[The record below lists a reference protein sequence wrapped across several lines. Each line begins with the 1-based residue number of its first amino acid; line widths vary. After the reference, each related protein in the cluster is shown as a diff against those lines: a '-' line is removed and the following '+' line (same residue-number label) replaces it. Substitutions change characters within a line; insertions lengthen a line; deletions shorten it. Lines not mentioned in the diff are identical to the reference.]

1 MIIPDIKKTLEF
13 INREALYPDM
23 HVVEGAST
31 DPEIIIDGRK
41 VLIFSSNNYLGLATD
56 KRVKDEV
63 IKGVK
68 EYGMGSGGSRLIS
81 GNTRPQKT
89 LEKSI
94 AEFKGAKDAIVFAT
108 GYMANTG
115 VIPALFNLPTLSL
128 KDYVTGKFFLNNKG
142 YIFSDELNHASIVD
156 GARLAK
162 AERLIYKHCDTN
174 DLEKKLRSKRGG
186 RKLIITDGV
195 FSMDGDIA
203 PLDKIMALAKK
214 YNATVMVDDAHA
226 TGILGVNGRGTA
238 EYFELK
244 EQPEIT
250 LGTFTKVFGGVGGFI
265 VGSKE
270 LVDYL
275 RVTARTYI
283 FSAPIPPAISLGLVR
298 SLEITNSENERRIKL
313 WENIAYLKKMLVQ
326 SGFDTLKSETQIIPI
341 FIGDDQKAISASRK
355 MLEYGVFAPC
365 VRWPA
370 VAHGQSRLRVTLMST
385 HTREQIDVFF
395 KALMHTR
402 SEVGF

>member
-13 INREALYPDM
+13 INKEALYPDM
-23 HVVEGAST
+23 HIVEGAST
-31 DPEIIIDGRK
+31 DPEIVIDRRK

-56 KRVKDEV
+56 TRVKEEV
-63 IKGVK
+63 IEGVK

-94 AEFKGAKDAIVFAT
+94 ADFKGAEDAIIFAT

-115 VIPALFNLPTLSL
+115 VIPALFNLPTTSL
-128 KDYVTGKFFLNNKG
+128 KDYITKNFFSNNKG

-162 AERLIYKHCDTN
+162 AEKLIYKHCDID
-174 DLEKKLRSKRGG
+174 DLEKKLKSIKGG

-203 PLDKIMALAKK
+203 PLDKIMDLAKK
-214 YNATVMVDDAHA
+214 YNSTVMVDDAHA
-226 TGILGVNGRGTA
+226 TGILGANGKGTA
-238 EYFELK
+238 EYFSLK

-250 LGTFTKVFGGVGGFI
+250 LGTFTKVFGGVGGFV

-283 FSAPIPPAISLGLVR
+283 FSAPIPPAISLGLIK
-298 SLEITNSENERRIKL
+298 SLEIINSEKERRAKL
-313 WENIAYLKKMLVQ
+313 LENVAYLKKMLNEN
-326 SGFDTLKSETQIIPI
+326 GFDTLKSETQIIPI

-355 MLEYGVFAPC
+355 MLEYGIFAPC

-370 VAHGQSRLRVTLMST
+370 VAHGQSRLRITIMST
-385 HTREQIDVFF
+385 HTHEQIDTFF
-395 KALMHTR
+395 NALMKTR

>member
-13 INREALYPDM
+13 INKEALYPDM

-56 KRVKDEV
+56 TRVKEV
-63 IKGVK
+63 VIEGVR

-94 AEFKGAKDAIVFAT
+94 ADFKGAEEAIIFAT

-115 VIPALFNLPTLSL
+115 VIPALFNLPTISL
-128 KDYVTGKFFLNNKG
+128 KDYVAKKLFSNNKG

-162 AERLIYKHCDTN
+162 AERLIYKHCDTG
-174 DLEKKLRSKRGG
+174 DLEKKLKSIKGG

-203 PLDKIMALAKK
+203 PLDKIMELAKK
-214 YNATVMVDDAHA
+214 YNSTVMVDDAHA
-226 TGILGVNGRGTA
+226 TGILGENGKGTA
-238 EYFELK
+238 EYFGLK

-270 LVDYL
+270 LVGYL

-283 FSAPIPPAISLGLVR
+283 FSAPIPPAISLGLVK
-298 SLEITNSENERRIKL
+298 SLEIITSEKERRIKL
-313 WENIAYLKKMLVQ
+313 WENVAYLKKLLTEN
-326 SGFDTLKSETQIIPI
+326 GFDTLKSETQIIPI

-355 MLEYGVFAPC
+355 MLEYGIFAPC

-370 VAHGQSRLRVTLMST
+370 VAHGQSRLRITLMST
-385 HTREQIDVFF
+385 HTKEQINAFF
-395 KALMHTR
+395 NALMKTR